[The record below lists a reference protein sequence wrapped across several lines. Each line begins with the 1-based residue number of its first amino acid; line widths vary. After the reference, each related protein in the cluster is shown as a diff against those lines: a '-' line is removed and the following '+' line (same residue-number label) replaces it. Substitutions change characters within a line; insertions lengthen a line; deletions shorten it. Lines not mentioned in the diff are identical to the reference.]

1 MKLGGAAHRGL
12 DPSRERISEAG
23 GSVPLGGGGGAACGR
38 LRRELGGSVPPG
50 GGVGDDCGRSSDRG
64 VLARVVLGSKF

>member
-23 GSVPLGGGGGAACGR
+23 GSVPPRGRSGAACGR
-38 LRRELGGSVPPG
+38 LRREPRDSVPPG
-50 GGVGDDCGRSSDRG
+50 GGVGDACGRSSDRG